1 MTDEHRPFMKP
12 RRTKAK
18 PKTTTVASGA
28 AECENTDYEDASSPS
43 RHEKAGRKASP
54 VAKASRH
61 AGESGRGA
69 SKSAP
74 GSRGPVHGVRERTGE
89 YGPPEDPS
97 ERAEGEAERLGST
110 RYFETAEGTLSYT
123 QVSERLVVSL
133 AGILQE
139 ILLTAPEQIPI
150 TPEWLCLRHQ
160 ALAGDLF
167 PEWAGRFRD
176 VNVQVGSHTPPPFYE
191 VPVLMRSVL
200 RRPHRARL
208 RHTSPREC
216 GAGAIAELLAWADG
230 RFQGIHP
237 FKDFNGRVGRV
248 LLAAILYKLA
258 LPHVET
264 APLEPDA
271 RRQYLHAL
279 QAADNGDLGPLTDI
293 WAHRIAETL

>member
-1 MTDEHRPFMKP
+1 
-12 RRTKAK
+12 
-18 PKTTTVASGA
+18 
-28 AECENTDYEDASSPS
+28 
-43 RHEKAGRKASP
+43 
-54 VAKASRH
+54 
-61 AGESGRGA
+61 
-69 SKSAP
+69 
-74 GSRGPVHGVRERTGE
+74 
-89 YGPPEDPS
+89 
-97 ERAEGEAERLGST
+97 
-110 RYFETAEGTLSYT
+110 
-123 QVSERLVVSL
+123 L

-176 VNVQVGSHTPPPFYE
+176 VNVQVGAHTPPPFYE
-191 VPVLMRSVL
+191 VPVLMRL
-200 RRPHRARL
+200 FCDDLTERL
-208 RHTSPREC
+208 RHIRPRESEV
-216 GAGAIAELLAWADG
+216 GVIAELLAWADG

-237 FKDFNGRVGRV
+237 FKDFNGRIGRV

-264 APLEPDA
+264 APLEAAA

-293 WAHRIAETL
+293 WTHRIAETL

>member
-191 VPVLMRSVL
+191 VPVLMRL
-200 RRPHRARL
+200 FCDDLTERL
-208 RHTSPREC
+208 RHTRSREC
-216 GAGAIAELLAWADG
+216 GAGAIAELLS
-230 RFQGIHP
+230 
-237 FKDFNGRVGRV
+237 
-248 LLAAILYKLA
+248 
-258 LPHVET
+258 
-264 APLEPDA
+264 
-271 RRQYLHAL
+271 
-279 QAADNGDLGPLTDI
+279 
-293 WAHRIAETL
+293 